1 MFRKRERK
9 ILFNN
14 NRDSKEKEPKNT
26 EKKIKNKW
34 VRGMEYLFT
43 PHSFIKLNATVVL
56 QKHTKQ
62 KRGKKKKILQKIL
75 KKYASQ
81 PHISVCICKLHD
93 FFLFFFFQ
101 LMRDATQKQN
111 KIC

>member
-62 KRGKKKKILQKIL
+62 KKENKKENVAKNFAKVCQPATHFCMHLQV
-75 KKYASQ
+75 A
-81 PHISVCICKLHD
+81 
-93 FFLFFFFQ
+93 
-101 LMRDATQKQN
+101 
-111 KIC
+111 